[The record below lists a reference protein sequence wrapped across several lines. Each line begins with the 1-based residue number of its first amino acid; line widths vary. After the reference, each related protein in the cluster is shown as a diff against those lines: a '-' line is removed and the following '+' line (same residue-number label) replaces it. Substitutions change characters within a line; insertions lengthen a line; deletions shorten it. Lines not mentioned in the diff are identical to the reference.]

1 MEYLKPKKLK
11 TSFYNKKYEYHNWY
25 LLKSLFIRKFFA
37 QNLEIVIIIIK
48 LLSFISIFYLSLKN
62 TYNRRLIF
70 LMSYCIQP

>member
-1 MEYLKPKKLK
+1 
-11 TSFYNKKYEYHNWY
+11 NWY
-25 LLKSLFIRKFFA
+25 LLKSLFIRKFFV

-48 LLSFISIFYLSLKN
+48 IFYLSLKN

>member
-25 LLKSLFIRKFFA
+25 LLKSLFIRNFFV
-37 QNLEIVIIIIK
+37 QNLEIVIFIIK

-70 LMSYCIQP
+70 LMNYCIQP

>member
-11 TSFYNKKYEYHNWY
+11 TSFYDKKYEYHNWY
-25 LLKSLFIRKFFA
+25 FLKSLFIRKFFV
-37 QNLEIVIIIIK
+37 QNLELVIIIIK

-70 LMSYCIQP
+70 LVSYCIQP

>member
-1 MEYLKPKKLK
+1 
-11 TSFYNKKYEYHNWY
+11 Y
-25 LLKSLFIRKFFA
+25 LLKSMFIRKFFV

-70 LMSYCIQP
+70 LVSYCIQP